1 MKVHWFAVETNFRLA
16 FLSEALVQLKISGQ
30 DHGLQKKKKK
40 VYINLSKRLNS
51 IMDDYDPNNKKKTL
65 EAIADIVKLPGTIDA
80 EDE

>member
-1 MKVHWFAVETNFRLA
+1 MKKA
-16 FLSEALVQLKISGQ
+16 EALAQLKISGQ
-30 DHGLQKKKKK
+30 DQGLQKKKKK

-51 IMDDYDPNNKKKTL
+51 IMDDYDPSNKKKTL